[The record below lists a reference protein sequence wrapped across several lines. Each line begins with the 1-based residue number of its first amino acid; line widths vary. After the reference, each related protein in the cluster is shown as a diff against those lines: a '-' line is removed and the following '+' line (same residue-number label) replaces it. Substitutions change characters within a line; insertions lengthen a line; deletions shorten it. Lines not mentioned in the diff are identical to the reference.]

1 MKQEI
6 LGYDKSR
13 LAHVLNTPTRY
24 FEGNVT
30 RATKGS
36 AGYDIRVTDGAVVN
50 PGETVVFH
58 TGVRVH
64 MDTDDVLLMFV
75 RSSVGIKRHLMLSN
89 GTGVIDS
96 DYTDEIHVALTN
108 YGSEPQE
115 IKSGERVAQGVFVKY
130 LLTDT
135 DDTDDERKG
144 GIGSTGAV

>member
-1 MKQEI
+1 MKQ
-6 LGYDKSR
+6 KM
-13 LAHVLNTPTRY
+13 RY

-36 AGYDIRVTDGAVVN
+36 AGYDIRVTNDAVVN

-58 TGVRVH
+58 TGIKVH
-64 MDTDDVLLMFV
+64 MGSDDVLLMFV
-75 RSSVGIKRHLMLSN
+75 RSSVGIKRHLMMST
-89 GTGVIDS
+89 GTSVIDS
-96 DYTDEIHVALTN
+96 DFTDEIMVPLTN

-135 DDTDDERKG
+135 DDTEDERKG

>member
-1 MKQEI
+1 MKQTI
-6 LGYDKSR
+6 
-13 LAHVLNTPTRY
+13 RY

-36 AGYDIRVTDGAVVN
+36 AGYDIRVTNGAVVN

-58 TGVRVH
+58 TGVKVH
-64 MDTDDVLLMFV
+64 MEQDDVLLMFV
-75 RSSVGIKRHLMLSN
+75 RSSVGIKRHLMMST
-89 GTGVIDS
+89 GTSVIDS
-96 DYTDEIHVALTN
+96 DFTDEIMVPLTN

-135 DDTDDERKG
+135 DDTAEERKG

>member
-1 MKQEI
+1 MKQ
-6 LGYDKSR
+6 KM
-13 LAHVLNTPTRY
+13 RY

-58 TGVRVH
+58 TGVKVH

-75 RSSVGIKRHLMLSN
+75 RSSVGIKRHLMLS
-89 GTGVIDS
+89 TGASVIDS
-96 DYTDEIHVALTN
+96 DYHDEIHVALTN

-115 IKSGERVAQGVFVKY
+115 VKSGERVAQGVFVKY

-135 DDTDDERKG
+135 DDTAEERKG

>member
-1 MKQEI
+1 MKQEM
-6 LGYDKSR
+6 LEYDKGE
-13 LAHVLNTPTRY
+13 LAPTRY

-36 AGYDIRVTDGAVVN
+36 AGYDIRVTAGAVVK

-58 TGVRVH
+58 TGVKVH

-75 RSSVGIKRHLMLSN
+75 RSSVGIKRHLMMPT
-89 GTGVIDS
+89 GTSVIDS
-96 DYTDEIHVALTN
+96 DFTDEIMVPLTN

-115 IKSGERVAQGVFVKY
+115 VKSGERVAQGVFVKY

-135 DDTDDERKG
+135 DDTEDERRG
-144 GIGSTGAV
+144 GIGSTGDV

>member
-1 MKQEI
+1 MKQTI
-6 LGYDKSR
+6 LGYDKGG
-13 LAHVLNTPTRY
+13 LVHTPTRC

-64 MDTDDVLLMFV
+64 MNTDDVLLMFV
-75 RSSVGIKRHLMLSN
+75 RSSVGIKRHLMMST
-89 GTGVIDS
+89 GTSVIDS
-96 DYTDEIHVALTN
+96 DYHDEIMVPLTN
-108 YGSEPQE
+108 YGSELQE
-115 IKSGERVAQGVFVKY
+115 VKSGERIVQGVFGKY

-135 DDTDDERKG
+135 DYTEEERKG
-144 GIGSTGAV
+144 GIGSTGE